1 MMKNKKNK
9 YSFERRE
16 KYMKSRKNKKRSTKR
31 FSIKKQ
37 NGGKVLNSGGYGCI
51 FDPPLKCL
59 HSDIKTIDFAG
70 DKDEITKLMLKEY
83 TIREYKEIKK
93 YHDLLKNIPNYSNY
107 FLVNDFSICRPDKLN
122 AEDLSNFNQKCNA
135 LTKKNY
141 NKNNI
146 NDKLKDLLGINMPHG
161 GITLEEFIYD
171 NNFDI
176 KKMKSLNNKLIQ
188 LLEKGIIPM
197 NNHHIY
203 HCDIKDSNIL
213 ISDDENYVRLIDWGL
228 SSTYN
233 NENEIPSPFD
243 QRPFQY
249 NLPFSCI
256 LLTDRFIK
264 SCDSFLEKNPNPE
277 PADIRS
283 FVMNYTLHYI
293 KTKEPKHL
301 IIINNTFEILFKH
314 ELINIDHNYSKDI
327 VEFNYTYESIFD
339 YLSKILNKYI
349 KNGKFNVMDY
359 FKQVYIKN
367 VDIWGFVSV
376 YNMFIEF
383 IHNANKSKHY
393 GKNQLRL
400 IENIREAYLL
410 LLHYADEPINVNKL
424 VHILEK
430 NNELFNESLL
440 REFKRRKKIKSI
452 FNFFNNS
459 ITKISSI
466 SRHSLNKSKSQ
477 SSAGRRSNKNTTK
490 KIKIS

>member
-1 MMKNKKNK
+1 
-9 YSFERRE
+9 
-16 KYMKSRKNKKRSTKR
+16 
-31 FSIKKQ
+31 
-37 NGGKVLNSGGYGCI
+37 
-51 FDPPLKCL
+51 
-59 HSDIKTIDFAG
+59 
-70 DKDEITKLMLKEY
+70 
-83 TIREYKEIKK
+83 
-93 YHDLLKNIPNYSNY
+93 
-107 FLVNDFSICRPDKLN
+107 
-122 AEDLSNFNQKCNA
+122 
-135 LTKKNY
+135 
-141 NKNNI
+141 
-146 NDKLKDLLGINMPHG
+146 
-161 GITLEEFIYD
+161 
-171 NNFDI
+171 
-176 KKMKSLNNKLIQ
+176 
-188 LLEKGIIPM
+188 
-197 NNHHIY
+197 
-203 HCDIKDSNIL
+203 
-213 ISDDENYVRLIDWGL
+213 
-228 SSTYN
+228 
-233 NENEIPSPFD
+233 
-243 QRPFQY
+243 
-249 NLPFSCI
+249 
-256 LLTDRFIK
+256 
-264 SCDSFLEKNPNPE
+264 LEKNPNPE